1 MKKKLK
7 TFELIIPFF
16 KRNWLRITTGLLLLI
31 VVDFLQLIV
40 PKIMQQAIDNL
51 GMAEFNQ
58 ADLLK
63 YGLAILAL
71 ALAIAGIRF
80 LWRIALL
87 SNGWQIDRDLRQ
99 MYYSHLLSLSQNFF
113 NKSKTGDLMAYAT
126 NDLNAVRMLVNFGL
140 VGLLDIV
147 VMTIATVSFMANI
160 DGRLTVMAILPLPVL
175 SGIFVF
181 FGKKIRKHFEKV
193 QKSFATMSGQV
204 QESISGIRVVKAF
217 GQEEHEL
224 GKVSKSAYS
233 YVQENIALVK
243 IMGIFHPLI
252 STIIGL
258 SMLIVLYLGG
268 SYAML
273 GTITMGQFI
282 AFFSYL
288 GMLVWPMIAIGWVIN
303 LYQRGTA
310 SLRRL
315 NSIFEE
321 IPEIVDED
329 VDETITS
336 INGGLTIK
344 DLNFKYSVDS
354 PEIFDGLS
362 FSIKPGETLAVVG
375 RTGCGK
381 TTLIDLLTRVYNPGR
396 NSIYLGDD
404 DIYTV
409 PLHTLRKEV
418 VMVPQDIFLFSDT
431 IAGNI
436 ALGKP
441 ESTREEIEAIAKKAD
456 IYHDIKDFE
465 EGFDT
470 VIGERGVTLSGGQKQ
485 RLAIARALLTDPR
498 ILILDDALSAVDTKT
513 ERKILLNLKAL
524 RENKTTIIISH
535 RISSIQHADLTI
547 VLENGKIAESGNH
560 QELLAKAGIYADL
573 YEKQQIEEKIEAE

>member
-1 MKKKLK
+1 
-7 TFELIIPFF
+7 
-16 KRNWLRITTGLLLLI
+16 
-31 VVDFLQLIV
+31 
-40 PKIMQQAIDNL
+40 
-51 GMAEFNQ
+51 
-58 ADLLK
+58 
-63 YGLAILAL
+63 
-71 ALAIAGIRF
+71 
-80 LWRIALL
+80 
-87 SNGWQIDRDLRQ
+87 
-99 MYYSHLLSLSQNFF
+99 
-113 NKSKTGDLMAYAT
+113 
-126 NDLNAVRMLVNFGL
+126 
-140 VGLLDIV
+140 
-147 VMTIATVSFMANI
+147 
-160 DGRLTVMAILPLPVL
+160 
-175 SGIFVF
+175 
-181 FGKKIRKHFEKV
+181 
-193 QKSFATMSGQV
+193 MSGQV

-273 GTITMGQFI
+273 GDITMGQFI

-321 IPEIVDED
+321 IPEIVDVD
-329 VDETITS
+329 VDES
-336 INGGLTIK
+336 ISSISGGLTVKNLKFQYTDDTPEIFK
-344 DLNFKYSVDS
+344 DLNFKVN
-354 PEIFDGLS
+354 
-362 FSIKPGETLAVVG
+362 PGETLAVVG

-381 TTLIDLLTRVYNPGR
+381 TTLIDLLTRVYNPGK
-396 NSIYLGDD
+396 NSIYLDD
-404 DIYTV
+404 NDIYSV

-436 ALGKP
+436 ALGRP
-441 ESTREEIEAIAKKAD
+441 EASREEIEAIAKKAD
-456 IYHDIKDFE
+456 IYHDIIDFE
-465 EGFDT
+465 DGFDT

-547 VLENGKIAESGNH
+547 VLEEGKIAESGNH
-560 QELLAKAGIYADL
+560 QELLANNGIYADL

>member
-16 KRNWLRITTGLLLLI
+16 KKNWLRIGTGLLLLI
-31 VVDFLQLIV
+31 VVDFLQLFV
-40 PKIMQQAIDNL
+40 PKIMQRAIDSL

-273 GTITMGQFI
+273 GSITMGQFI

-321 IPEIVDED
+321 IPEIVDID
-329 VDETITS
+329 VDDTITS
-336 INGGLTIK
+336 INGGLTVRNLKFQYTDETPQIFT
-344 DLNFKYSVDS
+344 DLNFKVN
-354 PEIFDGLS
+354 
-362 FSIKPGETLAVVG
+362 PGETLAVVG

-381 TTLIDLLTRVYNPGR
+381 TTLIDLLTRVYNPGK
-396 NSIYLGDD
+396 NSIYLGDN
-404 DIYTV
+404 DIYSV

-436 ALGKP
+436 ALGRP
-441 ESTREEIEAIAKKAD
+441 EATREEIEAIAKKAD
-456 IYHDIKDFE
+456 IYHDIIDFE
-465 EGFDT
+465 DGFDT

-498 ILILDDALSAVDTKT
+498 VLILDDALSAVDTKT

-547 VLENGKIAESGNH
+547 VLEGGKIAESGNH
-560 QELLAKAGIYADL
+560 QQLLANAGIYADL

>member
-16 KRNWLRITTGLLLLI
+16 KRNWLRIVTGLLLLI
-31 VVDFLQLIV
+31 VVDFLQLII
-40 PKIMQQAIDNL
+40 PKIMQRAIDNL

-63 YGLAILAL
+63 YGLAILVL
-71 ALAIAGIRF
+71 ALAIAGFRF

-160 DGRLTVMAILPLPVL
+160 DGRLTLMAILPLPVL

-233 YVQENIALVK
+233 YVEENIALDK
-243 IMGIFHPLI
+243 IMGLFHPLI

-321 IPEIVDED
+321 IPEIVDVD

-336 INGGLTIK
+336 IKGGLTVK
-344 DLNFKYSVDS
+344 DLKFQYSEEA
-354 PEIFDGLS
+354 PQIFDDLS
-362 FSIKPGETLAVVG
+362 FSVKPGETLAVVG

-381 TTLIDLLTRVYNPGR
+381 TTLIDLLTRVYNPGK
-396 NSIYLGDD
+396 NSIYLDD
-404 DIYTV
+404 NDIYTV

-441 ESTREEIEAIAKKAD
+441 EATREEIEAIAKKAD
-456 IYHDIKDFE
+456 VYHDIKDFE

-560 QELLAKAGIYADL
+560 QQLLAKSGIYADL

>member
-16 KRNWLRITTGLLLLI
+16 KRNWLRILTGLLLLI

-40 PKIMQQAIDNL
+40 PKIMQRAIDSL

-233 YVQENIALVK
+233 YVHENIALVK

-273 GTITMGQFI
+273 GSITMGQFI

-321 IPEIVDED
+321 IPEIVDEE
-329 VDETITS
+329 VDESITS
-336 INGGLTIK
+336 IDGGLTVKNLKFQYTDETPEIFT
-344 DLNFKYSVDS
+344 DLNFKVN
-354 PEIFDGLS
+354 
-362 FSIKPGETLAVVG
+362 PGETLAVVG

-381 TTLIDLLTRVYNPGR
+381 TTLIDLLTRVYNPGK
-396 NSIYLGDD
+396 NSIYLDEN

-436 ALGKP
+436 ALGRP
-441 ESTREEIEAIAKKAD
+441 EASREEIEAIAKKAD
-456 IYHDIKDFE
+456 IYHDIIDFE
-465 EGFDT
+465 DGFDT

-547 VLENGKIAESGNH
+547 VLEEGKIAESGNH
-560 QELLAKAGIYADL
+560 QELLANNGIYADL

>member
-16 KRNWLRITTGLLLLI
+16 KKNWLRILTGLLLLI

-40 PKIMQQAIDNL
+40 PKIMQRAIDSL

-273 GTITMGQFI
+273 GDITMGQFI

-321 IPEIVDED
+321 IPEIVDVD
-329 VDETITS
+329 VDES
-336 INGGLTIK
+336 ISSISGGLTVKNLKFQYTDDTPEIFK
-344 DLNFKYSVDS
+344 DLNFKVN
-354 PEIFDGLS
+354 
-362 FSIKPGETLAVVG
+362 PGETLAVVG

-381 TTLIDLLTRVYNPGR
+381 TTLIDLLTRVYNPGK
-396 NSIYLGDD
+396 NSIYLDD
-404 DIYTV
+404 NDIYSV

-436 ALGKP
+436 ALGRP
-441 ESTREEIEAIAKKAD
+441 DATREEIEAIAKKAD

-547 VLENGKIAESGNH
+547 VLEDGKIAESGNH
-560 QELLAKAGIYADL
+560 QELLANSGIYADL

>member
-7 TFELIIPFF
+7 TFELILPFF
-16 KRNWLRITTGLLLLI
+16 KKNWIRITMGLLLL
-31 VVDFLQLIV
+31 VLVDFLQLLV
-40 PKIMQQAIDNL
+40 PQIMQRAVDKL
-51 GMAEFNQ
+51 GLAEFQ
-58 ADLLK
+58 QTDLIW
-63 YGLAILAL
+63 YGLAIFAL
-71 ALAIAGIRF
+71 ALAIAFIRF

-99 MYYSHLLSLSQNFF
+99 MYYSHLLSLSQNYF
-113 NKSKTGDLMAYAT
+113 NKAKTGDLMAYAT

-147 VMTIATVSFMANI
+147 VMTIATIFFMVNI
-160 DGRLTVMAILPLPVL
+160 DARLTIMAILPLPVL

-181 FGKKIRKHFEKV
+181 FGKKIRVHFEKV
-193 QKSFATMSGQV
+193 QASFSSMSGKV

-217 GQEEHEL
+217 GQEKHEL
-224 GKVSKSAYS
+224 EKVSETS
-233 YVQENIALVK
+233 YEYLKENIALVK

-258 SMLIVLYLGG
+258 SMLIVLYMGG
-268 SYAML
+268 TYAML
-273 GTITMGQFI
+273 GDITMGQFI

-315 NSIFEE
+315 NSIFAE

-329 VDETITS
+329 VDKSITS
-336 INGGLTIK
+336 LDGEIFVRN
-344 DLNFKYSVDS
+344 LNFQYSENT
-354 PEIFDGLS
+354 PEIFKNIT
-362 FSIKPGETLAVVG
+362 FEVKPGETLAIVG

-381 TTLIDLLTRVYNPGR
+381 STLTDLLTRVYNPPKKT
-396 NSIYLGDD
+396 IYLDGE
-404 DIYTV
+404 DIYKV
-409 PLHTLRKEV
+409 PLHTLRNDV
-418 VMVPQDIFLFSDT
+418 VMVPQDIFLFSES

-436 ALGKP
+436 SLGRP
-441 ESTREEIEAIAKKAD
+441 DATRNEIEEIASKAD
-456 IYHDIKDFE
+456 IYDDIIEFD
-465 EGFDT
+465 EGFNT

-485 RLAIARALLTDPR
+485 RLAIARALLTNPK

-513 ERKILLNLKAL
+513 EQKILLNLKAL

-547 VLENGKIAESGNH
+547 VLEGGIIAESGTH
-560 QELLAKAGIYADL
+560 TELLDAKGIYADL
-573 YEKQQIEEKIEAE
+573 YEKQQIEEKLEAE

>member
-1 MKKKLK
+1 
-7 TFELIIPFF
+7 
-16 KRNWLRITTGLLLLI
+16 
-31 VVDFLQLIV
+31 
-40 PKIMQQAIDNL
+40 MQRAIDSL

-273 GTITMGQFI
+273 GDITMGQFI

-321 IPEIVDED
+321 IPEIVDVD
-329 VDETITS
+329 VDES
-336 INGGLTIK
+336 ISSISGGLTVKNLKFQYTDDTPEIFK
-344 DLNFKYSVDS
+344 DLNFKVN
-354 PEIFDGLS
+354 
-362 FSIKPGETLAVVG
+362 PGETLAVVG

-381 TTLIDLLTRVYNPGR
+381 TTLIDLLTRVYNPGK
-396 NSIYLGDD
+396 NSIYLDD
-404 DIYTV
+404 NDIYSV

-436 ALGKP
+436 ALGRP
-441 ESTREEIEAIAKKAD
+441 DATREEIEAIAKKAD

-547 VLENGKIAESGNH
+547 VLEDGKIAESGNH
-560 QELLAKAGIYADL
+560 QELLANSGIYADL